1 MLERRVFLSCL
12 LVAGAAAAL
21 SGAAARSAAQA
32 PAAQPAPA
40 KASLARATFAGGCFW
55 CMEQP
60 FDRLDGVISTTSGYT
75 GGRTVKPSYEAVSA
89 GVTGHAEAVQV
100 VYDPARVSYERLLH
114 VFWRNI
120 DPFDARGQF
129 CDKGTQYRSAIFVQ
143 DEDQRRLAE
152 ASKGDLQARF
162 KEPIVTEIVAAADF
176 YPAEGYHQDY
186 YQKNPARYRF
196 YRFGCGRDGR
206 LKQVWG
212 KEAGAGGH

>member
-1 MLERRVFLSCL
+1 MKRKTMLLGLCLALAASAGVLRAEGSTRR
-12 LVAGAAAAL
+12 AG
-21 SGAAARSAAQA
+21 
-32 PAAQPAPA
+32 PPAPG
-40 KASLARATFAGGCFW
+40 LAVATFAGGCFW
-55 CMEQP
+55 CMEPP
-60 FDRLDGVISTTSGYT
+60 FDRLDGVVSTTSGYT

-89 GVTGHAEAVQV
+89 GVTGHAEVVQV

-152 ASKGDLQARF
+152 ASKRELQARF
-162 KEPIVTEIVAAADF
+162 KEPIVTEIAAAAEF

-186 YQKNPARYRF
+186 YQSNPARYRF

-206 LKQVWG
+206 LKQIWG
-212 KEAGAGGH
+212 KEAGAGQH